1 MTKINPRNF
10 LNEKRIPERPVSL
23 RMSLHLNEDNTHLS
37 VKIGMDDI
45 SVRIS
50 DLQPKKLEREE
61 IKSNYFTFTI
71 KYLLHE
77 EMGGN

>member
-10 LNEKRIPERPVSL
+10 LNKKRIPERPVSL
-23 RMSLHLNEDNTHLS
+23 KMSLHLNEDNTHLF
-37 VKIGMDDI
+37 VKIGIDDI

-50 DLQPKKLEREE
+50 DLQPKKTRTRRNYEE
-61 IKSNYFTFTI
+61 QLLYFYN
-71 KYLLHE
+71 YLLHE